1 MSAGAKAGKQV
12 QASAGGRPAA
22 SAGGR
27 VEAIAG
33 GREKARTGGRVQ
45 AKAGARIDAKAGA
58 RIDAEAGGR
67 AGAGRGARVAA
78 VAVGVALLDAASA
91 LAGTGGTDMPWNGPM
106 QAVLDNIT
114 GPTGKVIAGL
124 LIALGGIVWGFTR
137 HEEGFKRVAQA
148 IIAIGLVLGATN
160 LVTTLGFQGCV
171 F

>member
-1 MSAGAKAGKQV
+1 MSAGAKAGEK
-12 QASAGGRPAA
+12 ACARAGGRADA
-22 SAGGR
+22 RAG
-27 VEAIAG
+27 
-33 GREKARTGGRVQ
+33 ARAR
-45 AKAGARIDAKAGA
+45 AKAGLMAKVAAARARAGAGA
-58 RIDAEAGGR
+58 REGAREGAR
-67 AGAGRGARVAA
+67 AGAGRAGRVAA
-78 VAVGVALLDAASA
+78 VAVGAALLDAAAA

>member
-1 MSAGAKAGKQV
+1 M
-12 QASAGGRPAA
+12 
-22 SAGGR
+22 
-27 VEAIAG
+27 
-33 GREKARTGGRVQ
+33 KARQ
-45 AKAGARIDAKAGA
+45 ARGHAR
-58 RIDAEAGGR
+58 
-67 AGAGRGARVAA
+67 RVAA
-78 VAVGVALLDAASA
+78 LAVTAALGGRSAA

-106 QAVLDNIT
+106 QAILDNIT
-114 GPTGKVIAGL
+114 GPTGKIIAGL

>member
-78 VAVGVALLDAASA
+78 MAVGVALLDAASA

>member
-1 MSAGAKAGKQV
+1 MSAGAEAGQQV
-12 QASAGGRPAA
+12 QPSAGGRPAA

-27 VEAIAG
+27 VEASAG
-33 GREKARTGGRVQ
+33 GREKARAGGRVQ
-45 AKAGARIDAKAGA
+45 AKAGARIDAEAGG
-58 RIDAEAGGR
+58 RIAAEAGGR